1 MTSDSCRAALTVGGV
16 GAAGSRRL
24 ARVSRLE
31 RTRLAAFTPRLF
43 DTYTSMTRPFW
54 SVALDT

>member
-1 MTSDSCRAALTVGGV
+1 MTSDFCRAALMAGGV
-16 GAAGSRRL
+16 GAAGSRRP

-43 DTYTSMTRPFW
+43 DTHASMTRPFW
-54 SVALDT
+54 LVALDT